1 MRRMSASL
9 IAWAISAPAFA
20 QAPVVAGETYFAID
34 LVPDRTVI
42 FEPQADG
49 RLKVIKITEG
59 DGHAPMPRNPGQ
71 VAVSMNYAPEIGTV
85 IEFNNGLDYGFS
97 YDAMAVKADSTD
109 PAKFVLLPIDSCPV
123 NGQAVSSDQWP
134 QPYPRIAITKFARKD
149 GVIRCDQG

>member
-1 MRRMSASL
+1 MSASL

-49 RLKVIKITEG
+49 RLKVIRIT
-59 DGHAPMPRNPGQ
+59 DGNGRAPMPHNPGQ

-85 IEFNNGLDYGFS
+85 IEFNNGLDHGFS
-97 YDAMAVKADSTD
+97 YDALAVKADSAD
-109 PAKFVLLPIDSCPV
+109 PSKFMLMGIEGVPV
-123 NGQAVSSDQWP
+123 DGKAVSSEQWP
-134 QPYPRIAITKFARKD
+134 QSYPRVAITRVTRKD
-149 GVIRCDQG
+149 GLI